1 MQDDKDRQAD
11 EEPTGQERRSA
22 PLQPSTRHT
31 PPPGEPET
39 ISLLDL
45 MGQSPADADR
55 LPAAPP
61 TAELP
66 PLAVTV
72 PPESDQATPT
82 ATIHPPSGQTP
93 PSQGRTE
100 RPLTQGQWNAPESTP
115 TVDDTEATRVQPRVA
130 FPGATQQQPR
140 PRTDDRRPPTADH
153 PAPTGDEQTR
163 VRPRPQ
169 QPPVAPPQQP
179 PYQQRQQPP
188 PAAPRPAQP
197 QAPQQ
202 QGYPPQQWQQQQ
214 QQQQRQQQQQQP
226 QQQRQ
231 QQQQQRQ
238 QAATRHSLPAPHP
251 TPPPVVSHAKRPMTA
266 GRIARGLLI
275 ALMIFVVGTFL
286 LASTAAVGYSLV
298 ARDLPRPSE
307 LRGQASTFE
316 TARIYDR
323 NGQLLYALAD
333 PNAGNRTYVPLDRIS
348 PLLIQATIATEDKRF
363 YENPGFDVLALTR
376 AVVTAAREQQAV
388 AGTST
393 ITQQLV
399 RAVLLDEDERTERS
413 YRRKVREII
422 LAAEI
427 SRTYEKNEILELY
440 LNEIYY
446 GNLAYGI
453 EAAANTYFNKSAADL
468 TLAEASVLAG
478 LPQAPALWDPYTAPD
493 KALGRQREVLSLM
506 VSNGD
511 VTLEEAQAALND
523 MAARVYT
530 LERPTVTI
538 RHPHFTFTVLQQAE
552 ELLGAQSIYRGG
564 LSIQTTLDPDAQR
577 IAEEVVAA
585 NRESLANGGANNAA
599 LVALQPQTG
608 EILAMVGSADFNDEA
623 ISGQVNMALAPR
635 QAGSSIKPLVYLSAF
650 ERGWTPATLL
660 WDVRTEFPDG
670 TNPAYIPK
678 NFDDEF
684 HGPLRVRPALA
695 NSYNIPAVKAL
706 EFVGVCDFIVNM
718 QKVGLTSL
726 QDGGCAEVGQPREH
740 GLALALGGGE
750 IPPLEMA
757 GAFGALANGGLYTSP
772 YAIRRIE
779 DRQGN
784 VLYDVGTAGAT
795 TSATTVQSVRAE
807 HAYLLT
813 SILSD
818 NNARLAEFGQD
829 NLLNIPGYQVAVKT
843 GTSGTTAGDV
853 RDGWTIGYAPQALAA
868 VWIGNTDNQPIAA
881 GQSGYRLAAPIWNQ
895 FMTQYL
901 AGKEALGFPRPAGVV
916 EREICADTGIA
927 VSATTPCA
935 QRMVEVFAGD
945 QPPLDESQG
954 VSRVSLDLWTGLR
967 ANEFCNDAVY
977 EATFGGGIPVNGRP
991 EVLER
996 ERALAQQWIQTAG
1009 QGWSG
1014 QSSGGLSL
1022 GTPPTESC
1030 DGNTPRPRAEITR
1043 PREEGD
1049 MPDRQAVQILGSALG
1064 PNFAGYQVEYGL
1076 GENPGGWGLVQE
1088 RRPEAVQ
1095 DGLLAV
1101 WDTTQIDYSGPVTIR
1116 VIVFGPDN
1124 PNTPENDPVT
1134 KEGRTVVNLVQ
1145 PTATPTETPTETPT
1159 PTATGTSM
1167 PTATPTLPPTA
1178 TLPAT
1183 AAPTLPPTATATLPA
1198 VVAPTETPSPT
1209 ATQEGVPTES
1219 LPSSTPVPADESQPG
1234 GTPYP

>member
-1 MQDDKDRQAD
+1 MQDKKNTPPD
-11 EEPTGQERRSA
+11 EEPIDPERRSS
-22 PLQPSTRHT
+22 PLQPQPRHT
-31 PPPGEPET
+31 APPGEPET

-45 MGQSPADADR
+45 MGAPDAATPPA
-55 LPAAPP
+55 PSAPP
-61 TAELP
+61 EAKTTELP
-66 PLAVTV
+66 PLSVDMSSGPTSAPGDT
-72 PPESDQATPT
+72 QATPT
-82 ATIHPPSGQTP
+82 ATIRPPGGQSP
-93 PSQGRTE
+93 ASPGRTE
-100 RPLTQGQWNAPESTP
+100 RPLAQGQFSPPESTP
-115 TVDDTEATRVQPRVA
+115 TVDDTEATKVQPRVA
-130 FPGATQQQPR
+130 FPGATQPR
-140 PRTDDRRPPTADH
+140 PRPQTPPPPA
-153 PAPTGDEQTR
+153 APTGDEQTT
-163 VRPRPQ
+163 VRRRPQ
-169 QPPVAPPQQP
+169 QPPAPPPAAARPTPPQQHPQQQHPQQGAYRPAPQQQQHPQHPQQGAYRPAPPPQQP
-179 PYQQRQQPP
+179 PQH
-188 PAAPRPAQP
+188 PA
-197 QAPQQ
+197 
-202 QGYPPQQWQQQQ
+202 
-214 QQQQRQQQQQQP
+214 
-226 QQQRQ
+226 
-231 QQQQQRQ
+231 
-238 QAATRHSLPAPHP
+238 
-251 TPPPVVSHAKRPMTA
+251 PPPVVSHATRPMTA
-266 GRIARGLLI
+266 ARIARGLFI
-275 ALMIFVVGTFL
+275 AVLALVVGAFL

-307 LRGQASTFE
+307 LRSRASSFE

-348 PLLIQATIATEDKRF
+348 PYLIRATIATEDKRF

-376 AVVTAAREQQAV
+376 AVVMAAREGEAV

-399 RAVLLDEDERTERS
+399 RAVLLDDQERTERT
-413 YRRKVREII
+413 YRRKLREII

-427 SRTYEKNEILELY
+427 SRTYEKDEILELY

-453 EAAANTYFNKSAADL
+453 EAAANTYFGKSAADL
-468 TLAEASVLAG
+468 TLAEASLLAG
-478 LPQAPALWDPYTAPD
+478 LPQAPALWDPYSAPD

-506 VSNGD
+506 VSNDD
-511 VTLEEAQAALND
+511 VTLAEAQAALDD
-523 MAARVYT
+523 MAARVYS
-530 LERPTVTI
+530 LQRPTVTI
-538 RHPHFTFTVLQQAE
+538 QHPHFTFTVLQQAE

-577 IAEEVVAA
+577 LAEEAVAA
-585 NRESLANGGANNAA
+585 NRDALAAGGANNTA

-660 WDVRTEFPDG
+660 WDVQTQFPDG
-670 TNPAYIPK
+670 VNPPYIPK
-678 NFDDEF
+678 NYDDEF
-684 HGPLRVRPALA
+684 HGPLRVRPALG

-706 EFVGVCDFIVNM
+706 EFVGVCEFIANV
-718 QKVGLTSL
+718 QKVGLTML
-726 QDGGCAEVGQPREH
+726 QDTGCAETGQPRDH
-740 GLALALGGGE
+740 GLSLALGSGE

-757 GAFGALANGGLYTSP
+757 GAFGALANGGRYIQP

-784 VLYDVGTAGAT
+784 VLYDYAAPDAAAAQV
-795 TSATTVQSVRAE
+795 VRAE

-818 NNARLAEFGQD
+818 NNARLAEFGQT
-829 NLLNIPGYQVAVKT
+829 NLLDIPGYQVAVKT
-843 GTSGTTAGDV
+843 GTSGSTASDV
-853 RDGWTIGYAPQALAA
+853 RDGWTIGYTPQALAA
-868 VWIGNTDNQPIAA
+868 VWIGNTDNSPVAA

-901 AGKEALGFPRPAGVV
+901 AGKEALTFPRPAGVV

-935 QRMVEVFAGD
+935 QRLVEVFAAD
-945 QPPLDESQG
+945 QPPLDETQG
-954 VSRVSLDLWTGLR
+954 TTRVSIDLWTGLR

-977 EATFGGGIPVNGRP
+977 EATFGGGVPVNGRP

-996 ERALAQQWIQTAG
+996 ERTLAQQWLQTVG

-1014 QSSGGLSL
+1014 QSSGGVTF
-1022 GTPPTESC
+1022 GAPPAAAC
-1030 DGNTPRPRAEITR
+1030 DASTPRPRAEITR
-1043 PREEGD
+1043 PRED
-1049 MPDRQAVQILGSALG
+1049 RDIPDRREVRIEGTAMG

-1088 RRPEAVQ
+1088 RRPDAVQ
-1095 DGLLAV
+1095 DNLLAI
-1101 WDTTQIDYSGPVTIR
+1101 WDTSQIDYSGPVTIR

-1134 KEGRTVVNLVQ
+1134 KEGRMVVNLAQ
-1145 PTATPTETPTETPT
+1145 PTATATTTPTETPTATLT
-1159 PTATGTSM
+1159 LQPTAT
-1167 PTATPTLPPTA
+1167 A
-1178 TLPAT
+1178 TLF
-1183 AAPTLPPTATATLPA
+1183 PTATATLP
-1198 VVAPTETPSPT
+1198 PTVTLPPT
-1209 ATQEGVPTES
+1209 ATVPPSATPVQEASPTPPGATPVP
-1219 LPSSTPVPADESQPG
+1219 PDSTPVA
-1234 GTPYP
+1234 TPYP

>member
-238 QAATRHSLPAPHP
+238 QAATRPSPPAPHP

-784 VLYDVGTAGAT
+784 VLYDVGIAGAT

>member
-1 MQDDKDRQAD
+1 MQEKKDRQED
-11 EEPTGQERRSA
+11 EEPTTGERRSA
-22 PLQPSTRHT
+22 PLQPSSRHT

-45 MGQSPADADR
+45 MGDQPAETER
-55 LPAAPP
+55 LPGAPP
-61 TAELP
+61 TVELP
-66 PLAVTV
+66 PLVVTV
-72 PPESDQATPT
+72 PPEPAASDADQATPT
-82 ATIHPPSGQTP
+82 ATIRPSQTP
-93 PSQGRTE
+93 STQGRTE
-100 RPLTQGQWNAPESTP
+100 RPLAQGQWDAPESTP

-140 PRTDDRRPPTADH
+140 PQSPVTPPPAAPRP

-169 QPPVAPPQQP
+169 QPPATPPRQQPYPPQQP
-179 PYQQRQQPP
+179 TPPQSYQPRQQ
-188 PAAPRPAQP
+188 QL
-197 QAPQQ
+197 
-202 QGYPPQQWQQQQ
+202 PPQQ
-214 QQQQRQQQQQQP
+214 P
-226 QQQRQ
+226 
-231 QQQQQRQ
+231 QRQ
-238 QAATRHSLPAPHP
+238 QAAPRPIPPATRPAPP
-251 TPPPVVSHAKRPMTA
+251 ATPPPVVTHTKRPMTA
-266 GRIARGLLI
+266 GRIGRGLLI
-275 ALMIFVVGTFL
+275 TLMVLIVGAFL

-307 LRGQASTFE
+307 LRGRASTFE

-333 PNAGNRTYVPLDRIS
+333 PNTGNRTYVPLDRIS
-348 PLLIQATIATEDKRF
+348 PLLVQATISTEDQRF

-376 AVVTAAREQQAV
+376 AVVMAVREGEAA

-506 VSNGD
+506 VSNEN

-585 NRESLANGGANNAA
+585 NRQALAGGGANNAA

-670 TNPAYIPK
+670 TNPAYVPK

-706 EFVGVCDFIVNM
+706 EFVGVCDFIANV

-726 QDGGCAEVGQPREH
+726 QDAGCAEVGQPRQH

-757 GAFGALANGGLYTSP
+757 GAFGALANGGLYTQP

-784 VLYDVGTAGAT
+784 VLYDVTAAGAT
-795 TSATTVQSVRAE
+795 AAQTVRAE

-843 GTSGTTAGDV
+843 GTSGTTADDV

-868 VWIGNTDNQPIAA
+868 VWVGNTDNQPIGS

-901 AGKEALGFPRPAGVV
+901 AGKEALGFPRPGGVV
-916 EREICADTGIA
+916 EREVCADTGIA

-935 QRMVEVFAGD
+935 QRLVEVFAAD

-954 VSRVSLDLWTGLR
+954 VTRVSLDLWTGLR

-1043 PREEGD
+1043 PREERD
-1049 MPDRQAVQILGSALG
+1049 IPDRREVRIEGTALG

-1076 GENPGGWGLVQE
+1076 GENPGGWGLIQE

-1095 DGLLAV
+1095 DGLLAT

-1145 PTATPTETPTETPT
+1145 PTATPTETATVTAT
-1159 PTATGTSM
+1159 PTATGTAI
-1167 PTATPTLPPTA
+1167 PTVTPTLPPTA

-1183 AAPTLPPTATATLPA
+1183 AAPTLPATATATLPA
-1198 VVAPTETPSPT
+1198 AVAPTETPTPT
-1209 ATQEGVPTES
+1209 ATQEAIPTED
-1219 LPSSTPVPADESQPG
+1219 LRPTATP
-1234 GTPYP
+1234 

>member
-1 MQDDKDRQAD
+1 MQEKKDRQED
-11 EEPTGQERRSA
+11 EDPTGPERRST
-22 PLQPSTRHT
+22 PLQPSSRHT

-45 MGQSPADADR
+45 MGDQPAETER
-55 LPAAPP
+55 LPGAPL
-61 TAELP
+61 TVELP
-66 PLAVTV
+66 PLVVSDPAAR
-72 PPESDQATPT
+72 PPAPDADQATPT
-82 ATIHPPSGQTP
+82 ATIHPPGGRPESPTP
-93 PSQGRTE
+93 STQGRTE
-100 RPLTQGQWNAPESTP
+100 RPLVQGQWNAPESTP

-140 PRTDDRRPPTADH
+140 PQPPAVRPPSS
-153 PAPTGDEQTR
+153 APTGDEQTR

-169 QPPVAPPQQP
+169 QPPAAPPPQQAQRPKP
-179 PYQQRQQPP
+179 PPPQPRPQPQYQQPP
-188 PAAPRPAQP
+188 RQQAAPRPASP
-197 QAPQQ
+197 GA
-202 QGYPPQQWQQQQ
+202 
-214 QQQQRQQQQQQP
+214 
-226 QQQRQ
+226 
-231 QQQQQRQ
+231 
-238 QAATRHSLPAPHP
+238 
-251 TPPPVVSHAKRPMTA
+251 TPPPIVSHTNRPMTT
-266 GRIARGLLI
+266 GRVGRGLLI
-275 ALMIFVVGTFL
+275 TFMILVVGAFL

-307 LRGQASTFE
+307 LRGRASTFE

-323 NGQLLYALAD
+323 NGQQLYALAD
-333 PNAGNRTYVPLDRIS
+333 PNTGNRTYVPLDRIS
-348 PLLIQATIATEDKRF
+348 PLLIQATISTEDQRF
-363 YENPGFDVLALTR
+363 YENPGFDVFALTR
-376 AVVTAAREQQAV
+376 AVVMAVREGEAA

-478 LPQAPALWDPYTAPD
+478 LPQAPALWDPYSAPD

-506 VSNGD
+506 VSNEN

-523 MAARVYT
+523 MAVRVYT

-552 ELLGAQSIYRGG
+552 ALLGAQSIYRGG

-585 NRESLANGGANNAA
+585 NREALAGGGANNAA

-670 TNPAYIPK
+670 TNPPYIPK

-706 EFVGVCDFIVNM
+706 EFVGVCDFIANV
-718 QKVGLTSL
+718 QKIGLTSL
-726 QDGGCAEVGQPREH
+726 QDAGCAEVGQPRQH

-757 GAFGALANGGLYTSP
+757 GAFGALANGGLYTQP

-784 VLYDVGTAGAT
+784 VLYDVAATGGTAGAT
-795 TSATTVQSVRAE
+795 AAQTVRAE

-818 NNARLAEFGQD
+818 NNARLAEFGQN
-829 NLLNIPGYQVAVKT
+829 NLLNVPGYQVAVKT
-843 GTSGTTAGDV
+843 GTSGTTADDV

-868 VWIGNTDNQPIAA
+868 VWVGNTDNQPIGS

-901 AGKEALGFPRPAGVV
+901 AGKEALGFPRPANVV
-916 EREICADTGIA
+916 EREVCVDTGIA

-935 QRMVEVFAGD
+935 QRIVEVFAGD

-954 VSRVSLDLWTGLR
+954 VTRVALDLWTGLQ

-996 ERALAQQWIQTAG
+996 ERALAQQWIQTVG

-1014 QSSGGLSL
+1014 QTNGGLSL
-1022 GTPPTESC
+1022 GTPPTQAC

-1043 PREEGD
+1043 PREERD
-1049 MPDRQAVQILGSALG
+1049 IPDRREVRIVGTALG

-1076 GENPGGWGLVQE
+1076 GENPGGWGLIQE
-1088 RRPEAVQ
+1088 RRPGAVQ
-1095 DGLLAV
+1095 DDVLAV
-1101 WDTTQIDYSGPVTIR
+1101 WDTTQIDYSGLVTIR

-1145 PTATPTETPTETPT
+1145 ATATPTETPTETPT
-1159 PTATGTSM
+1159 PTATGTAI

-1183 AAPTLPPTATATLPA
+1183 AAPTLPPTATATVPA
-1198 VVAPTETPSPT
+1198 AVAPTETPTPT
-1209 ATQEGVPTES
+1209 ATQEAIPTED
-1219 LPSSTPVPADESQPG
+1219 LRPTATP
-1234 GTPYP
+1234 

>member
-202 QGYPPQQWQQQQ
+202 QGYPPQQWQ

-996 ERALAQQWIQTAG
+996 ERALAQQWIQTVG

>member
-11 EEPTGQERRSA
+11 EEPTGQERRSS

-238 QAATRHSLPAPHP
+238 QAATRHSPPAPHP

-784 VLYDVGTAGAT
+784 VLYDVGIAGAT

>member
-238 QAATRHSLPAPHP
+238 QAATRHSPPAPHP

-784 VLYDVGTAGAT
+784 VLYDVGIAGAT

-1219 LPSSTPVPADESQPG
+1219 LPSSTPVPADESQPV

>member
-202 QGYPPQQWQQQQ
+202 QGYPPQQWQ

-1219 LPSSTPVPADESQPG
+1219 LPSSTPVPADESQPV

>member
-214 QQQQRQQQQQQP
+214 QQRRQQQQQP

-348 PLLIQATIATEDKRF
+348 PLLVQATIATEDKRF

-1014 QSSGGLSL
+1014 QSSGALSL

-1219 LPSSTPVPADESQPG
+1219 LPSSTPVPADESQPV

>member
-1 MQDDKDRQAD
+1 MQDEKDRQAD
-11 EEPTGQERRSA
+11 EEPTGPERRSS

-45 MGQSPADADR
+45 MGQSPGDAER

-66 PLAVTV
+66 PLVVTI

-82 ATIHPPSGQTP
+82 ATVHPPGGGQSGSSTP
-93 PSQGRTE
+93 STQGRTE
-100 RPLTQGQWNAPESTP
+100 RPLTQGQWNTPESTP

-140 PRTDDRRPPTADH
+140 PRTDDRRPPTADRPAPPTPRPPAP
-153 PAPTGDEQTR
+153 PAPTGDEQTY

-169 QPPVAPPQQP
+169 QPPTAPPPQQQQYQQRPQPSQQQTRPQQP
-179 PYQQRQQPP
+179 PQQQR
-188 PAAPRPAQP
+188 
-197 QAPQQ
+197 PQQ
-202 QGYPPQQWQQQQ
+202 QYQQQQ
-214 QQQQRQQQQQQP
+214 QQ
-226 QQQRQ
+226 
-231 QQQQQRQ
+231 
-238 QAATRHSLPAPHP
+238 AAARHAPPAVRPAPP
-251 TPPPVVSHAKRPMTA
+251 ATPPPVVSHAKRPMTA
-266 GRIARGLLI
+266 GRIGRGLLI
-275 ALMIFVVGTFL
+275 ALMVFVVGAFL
-286 LASTAAVGYSLV
+286 AASTAAVGYSLV

-307 LRGQASTFE
+307 LRGRASTFE

-348 PLLIQATIATEDKRF
+348 PLLVQATIATEDKRF

-376 AVVTAAREQQAV
+376 AIVTAARDQQAV

-399 RAVLLDEDERTERS
+399 RAVLLEEDERTERS

-468 TLAEASVLAG
+468 TLAEASLLAG

-493 KALGRQREVLSLM
+493 KALGRMREVLSLM
-506 VSNGD
+506 VANGD
-511 VTLEEAQAALND
+511 VTVEEAQAALND

-530 LERPTVTI
+530 LQRPTVTI

-585 NRESLANGGANNAA
+585 NRESLAGGGANNAA

-670 TNPAYIPK
+670 TNPPYIPK

-684 HGPLRVRPALA
+684 HGPLRVRPSLA

-706 EFVGVCDFIVNM
+706 EFVGVCEFIANV
-718 QKVGLTSL
+718 QKIGLTSL
-726 QDGGCAEVGQPREH
+726 QDSGCAEVGQPREH

-757 GAFGALANGGLYTSP
+757 GAFGALANGGLYTAP

-784 VLYDVGTAGAT
+784 VLYDAATAVAT
-795 TSATTVQSVRAE
+795 AAQTVRAE

-843 GTSGTTAGDV
+843 GTSGTTAADV

-901 AGKEALGFPRPAGVV
+901 AGKEALSFPRPAGVV
-916 EREICADTGIA
+916 EREICADTGIT

-935 QRMVEVFAGD
+935 QRLVEVFAND
-945 QPPLDESQG
+945 QPPLDETQG
-954 VSRVSLDLWTGLR
+954 TTRVSLDLWTGLR

-996 ERALAQQWIQTAG
+996 ERALAQQWIQTVG

-1014 QSSGGLSL
+1014 QGSGALSL

-1030 DGNTPRPRAEITR
+1030 NGNTPRPRAEITR
-1043 PREEGD
+1043 PREERD
-1049 MPDRQAVQILGSALG
+1049 ITDRRAVQIVGTALG

-1076 GENPGGWGLVQE
+1076 GENPGGWGLIQA
-1088 RRPEAVQ
+1088 RQPGAVQ

-1101 WDTTQIDYSGPVTIR
+1101 WDTTQVDYSGLVTIR

-1159 PTATGTSM
+1159 PTPTGTTP

-1178 TLPAT
+1178 TPTAPAT
-1183 AAPTLPPTATATLPA
+1183 AEPTLPPTAPATLP
-1198 VVAPTETPSPT
+1198 PTAEPTLPPTPT
-1209 ATQEGVPTES
+1209 ATQEAIPTED
-1219 LPSSTPVPADESQPG
+1219 LRPTATP
-1234 GTPYP
+1234 